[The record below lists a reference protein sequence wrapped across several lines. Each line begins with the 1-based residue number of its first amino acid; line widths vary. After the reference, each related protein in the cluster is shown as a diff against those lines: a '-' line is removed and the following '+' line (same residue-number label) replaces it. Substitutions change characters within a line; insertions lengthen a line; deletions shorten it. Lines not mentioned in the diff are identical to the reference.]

1 MSAWRQEA
9 SDFVRALSGAFLFG
23 TPLLFTMEMWE
34 LGVTVAPWRL
44 LLFLLVALLASAGL
58 AYSTGFRHQEGRPSA
73 AKSLEE
79 AVDAVA
85 VGVVASVCV
94 LLALNRIS
102 LGDPLGGAAG
112 KVAVQTVPL
121 ALGASVANAVFA
133 RGGREGDQEDEGK
146 KAPDD
151 DGKGAQPQE
160 GEGDSAGAAAKAA
173 PGPWAATLLDIGAT
187 TVGAVFVC
195 VSIVPT
201 DEVPLLASGMTYWHE
216 VALIA
221 LALAVSYG
229 IVFASGFDP
238 EGDERPGGIFQ
249 HPLSETAVAYTVS
262 LTVSLAAL
270 VLFNRITP
278 EEPLGFAISQ
288 TLVLAFP
295 AAVGGAAGRLVA

>member
-85 VGVVASVCV
+85 VGAVASVCV
-94 LLALNRIS
+94 LLALNRIN

-133 RGGREGDQEDEGK
+133 RGGREGDPEDEGK
-146 KAPDD
+146 KAPEDE
-151 DGKGAQPQE
+151 GQGAQPLE
-160 GEGDSAGAAAKAA
+160 RADDSSGAVVKAA
-173 PGPWAATLLDIGAT
+173 PGPWAPTLLDIGAT

-221 LALAVSYG
+221 LTLAVSYA

-238 EGDERPGGIFQ
+238 EGNERPEGILQ
-249 HPLSETAVAYTVS
+249 HPLSETAVAYVVS
-262 LTVSLAAL
+262 LAISLAAL
-270 VLFNRITP
+270 LLFNRVTP
-278 EEPLGFAISQ
+278 EEPLGFAVSQ

>member
-1 MSAWRQEA
+1 VSAWRQEV

-23 TPLLFTMEMWE
+23 TPLLFTMEMWD
-34 LGVTVAPWRL
+34 LGATVAPWRL
-44 LLFLLVALLASAGL
+44 LLFLVVALLASAGL
-58 AYSTGFRHQEGRPSA
+58 AYSTGFRHQEGRPSLVA
-73 AKSLEE
+73 SLEE

-102 LGDPLGGAAG
+102 LGDSLGGAAG

-133 RGGREGDQEDEGK
+133 RGGRQGDAEDE
-146 KAPDD
+146 
-151 DGKGAQPQE
+151 GKGAQPPRD
-160 GEGDSAGAAAKAA
+160 GDKDKPSGGAARAA
-173 PGPWAATLLDIGAT
+173 PGPWTATLIDVGAT
-187 TVGAVFVC
+187 MVGAVFVC

-216 VALIA
+216 LALIA
-221 LALAVSYG
+221 LTLAVSYA

-238 EGDERPGGIFQ
+238 EGNERPEGILQ
-249 HPLSETAVAYTVS
+249 HPLSETAVAYVVS
-262 LTVSLAAL
+262 LAISLAAL
-270 VLFNRITP
+270 LLFNRVTP
-278 EEPLGFAISQ
+278 EEPLGFAVSQ

>member
-1 MSAWRQEA
+1 VVSAWRQEV

-23 TPLLFTMEMWE
+23 TPLLFTMEMWD
-34 LGVTVAPWRL
+34 LGATVAPWRL

-58 AYSTGFRHQEGRPSA
+58 AYSTGFRHQEGHPSLVA
-73 AKSLEE
+73 SLEE

-102 LGDPLGGAAG
+102 LGDPPGVAAG

-121 ALGASVANAVFA
+121 ALGASVASAVFA
-133 RGGREGDQEDEGK
+133 RGGRRGDDEQGSS
-146 KAPDD
+146 
-151 DGKGAQPQE
+151 GGS
-160 GEGDSAGAAAKAA
+160 GGAARAG
-173 PGPWAATLLDIGAT
+173 PGPWTATLIDVGAT
-187 TVGAVFVC
+187 MVGAVFVC

-216 VALIA
+216 LALIA
-221 LALAVSYG
+221 LTLVVSYA

-238 EGDERPGGIFQ
+238 EGNERPEGILQ
-249 HPLSETAVAYTVS
+249 HPLSETAVAYV
-262 LTVSLAAL
+262 VSLAISLVAL
-270 VLFNRITP
+270 VLFNRVTP
-278 EEPLGFAISQ
+278 GEPLGFAVAQ